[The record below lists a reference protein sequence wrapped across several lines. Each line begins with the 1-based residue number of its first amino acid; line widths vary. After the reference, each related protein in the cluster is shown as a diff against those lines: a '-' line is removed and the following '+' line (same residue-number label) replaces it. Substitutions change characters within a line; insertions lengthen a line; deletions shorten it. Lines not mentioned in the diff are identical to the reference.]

1 MGEPFKNQIN
11 PDLIR
16 SIGNVLKEQW
26 SEFDIEGFVATATAD
41 LENLELKERSL
52 AIVAALEAY
61 LPAEYSRAAAIINE
75 ALDAEERRRDNEEKR
90 PVLRGWAVIA
100 MQEYV
105 GRHGLDHLDLSLG
118 LLRKMTIGSSSEF
131 GIRYF
136 LDTYQLET
144 LKTMQLWVKDPN
156 EHVRRLVS
164 EGTRPRLP
172 WGMQLKTFIKDP
184 SPIIPLL
191 EVLKD
196 DPSEYVRRSV
206 SNNLNDISKDHPGIV
221 CKIAKSWMQGASEQR
236 KRLIRHALRT
246 LIKKGHSDALA
257 LVGVSPVQ
265 LKTVSLKAD
274 ATVKLGESLKF
285 TVEMV
290 LKGDEPANLLIDY
303 IIHHRKANGTLS
315 PKVFKW
321 KQLEVKPGQKLKF
334 SRSHSFREVTVRK
347 YYPGAHE
354 VELLVNGAKVA
365 KAGFDLIT
373 TD

>member
-1 MGEPFKNQIN
+1 MGEPFKNYIN
-11 PDLIR
+11 ADLICN
-16 SIGNVLKEQW
+16 IGQTLKRQW
-26 SEFDIEGFVATATAD
+26 PEFDDEGFVALVTAD
-41 LENLELKERSL
+41 LDNLELKDRAR
-52 AIVAALEAY
+52 AIVAGLETY
-61 LPAEYSRAAAIINE
+61 LPADFTQAAAIIE
-75 ALDAEERRRDNEEKR
+75 GAIRPDNAGEKG
-90 PVLRGWAVIA
+90 LGGWAVIA
-100 MQEYV
+100 IQEYV
-105 GRHGLDHLDLSLG
+105 GRNGLEHLELSLR
-118 LLRKMTIGSSSEF
+118 LLRIMTIGSSSEF

-136 LDTYQLET
+136 LDAMQFET
-144 LKTMQLWVKDPN
+144 LKTMQLWVKDPD

-172 WGMQLKTFIKDP
+172 WGMQLKKFIKDP

-206 SNNLNDISKDHPGIV
+206 SNNLNDISKDHPEIV
-221 CKIAKSWMQGASEQR
+221 CRVAKSWLRDASEQR
-236 KRLIRHALRT
+236 IRLIRHALRT
-246 LIKKGHSDALA
+246 LIKKGHPDALA
-257 LVGVSPVQ
+257 LVGVSPVELQ
-265 LKTVSLKAD
+265 SVSLKVDTAE
-274 ATVKLGESLKF
+274 VKLGKSLQF

-290 LKGDEPANLLIDY
+290 LQGDSQANLLLDY

-321 KQLEVKPGQKLKF
+321 KQLEANPGQKLKF

-347 YYPGAHE
+347 YYAGTHE

-365 KAGFDLIT
+365 KAGFDLVA